1 MTHRITE
8 HRIVSAS
15 VFLAVFLAAIEV
27 AARTVVECREADGSL
42 SFRDHC
48 PPNEAKTGEKRLR
61 NAPKISELSAAQ
73 LAKTTPVIL
82 YSVPNCDACD
92 LIRLQLQSRTI
103 PFTEKDVSS
112 NAVTQQELQ
121 TASGALTV
129 PTVLIGDKAQAGYD
143 RAALNQRLTE
153 VGFKPATAPAVDA
166 VDAKGASN

>member
-8 HRIVSAS
+8 NRIASAW
-15 VFLAVFLAAIEV
+15 VFLAFFLSAIEV

-61 NAPKISELSAAQ
+61 NAPKLLELSAAQ
-73 LAKTTPVIL
+73 IAKTTPVIL

-92 LIRLQLQSRTI
+92 LIRFQLQSRTI

-153 VGFKPATAPAVDA
+153 VGFKPATAPAVDE